1 MDRKRKTAVL
11 CAVILLISVFLAGCS
26 TGTEETITIGKDL
39 IPTLYSVVG
48 HRTRTGTSTATENG
62 TVTKSVTYAGLTKE
76 DVQSYIDALAADGY
90 IQTEGTKVDGNAQSL
105 QIAIESSTEG
115 KVILIDIA
123 FDPQSS
129 TTLTYTV
136 TDGTLTRE

>member
-1 MDRKRKTAVL
+1 MRGNLIDIGFSGGMFHRDGRNHHDRQGLDSYA
-11 CAVILLISVFLAGCS
+11 
-26 TGTEETITIGKDL
+26 
-39 IPTLYSVVG
+39 YSVVG